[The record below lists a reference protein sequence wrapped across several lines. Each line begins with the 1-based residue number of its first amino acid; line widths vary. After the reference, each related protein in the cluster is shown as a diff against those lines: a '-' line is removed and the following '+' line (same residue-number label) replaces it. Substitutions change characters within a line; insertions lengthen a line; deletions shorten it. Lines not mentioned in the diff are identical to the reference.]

1 MKLSMVIGFAVI
13 ALVSVLLVIRKMGK
27 TMNWLTMRMMTAT
40 YLITVTVAVTTDEA
54 ELSGR
59 PLSSS

>member
-1 MKLSMVIGFAVI
+1 MVIGFAVI

-27 TMNWLTMRMMTAT
+27 TMSWLTMRMMTAT